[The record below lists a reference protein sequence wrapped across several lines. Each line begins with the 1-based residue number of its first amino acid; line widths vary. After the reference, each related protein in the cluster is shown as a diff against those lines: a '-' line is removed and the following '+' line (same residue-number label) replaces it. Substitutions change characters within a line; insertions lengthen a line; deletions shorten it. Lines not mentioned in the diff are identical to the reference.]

1 MRPEPALQARTS
13 LVYRF
18 EYFDNRTRMWTRSD
32 AFATHDAIQRWHGV
46 VLMATATEVE
56 AERLSTTGVLM
67 DGPPPPLA
75 FIETVLDSRA

>member
-1 MRPEPALQARTS
+1 MQARTS

-46 VLMATATEVE
+46 ALMGTAMDVDPD
-56 AERLSTTGVLM
+56 RLSAMGVLM

-75 FIETVLDSRA
+75 FIDALGTHA

>member
-1 MRPEPALQARTS
+1 MQARTS

-32 AFATHDAIQRWHGV
+32 AFATPDAIQRWHGV
-46 VLMATATEVE
+46 ALTATATEVE
-56 AERLSTTGVLM
+56 RERLSATGVLM

-75 FIETVLDSRA
+75 FADAILDPHV